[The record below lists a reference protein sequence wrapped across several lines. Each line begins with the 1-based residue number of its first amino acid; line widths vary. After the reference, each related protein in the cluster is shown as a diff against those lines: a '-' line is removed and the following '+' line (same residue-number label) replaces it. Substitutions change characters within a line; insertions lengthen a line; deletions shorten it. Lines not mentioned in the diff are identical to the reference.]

1 MKKIIVTVS
10 ALLCL
15 TILSGSILLPAA
27 FASEIRDY
35 ADLINAYA
43 NLIDT
48 IDSVDDD
55 DDDDV
60 SSNNTAPAQP
70 QKHFSGPMTRVRVGS
85 KTVRVHKAFKRAM
98 DKYEKFFE
106 EYVEFMKKPDM
117 HRYAEIM
124 AEYSEALEAL
134 EDLGDYDLTEAEL
147 AYYLEV
153 YARIMDNLADVYD

>member
-15 TILSGSILLPAA
+15 TILSGCILVPVA
-27 FASEIRDY
+27 FASELKDY
-35 ADLINAYA
+35 ADH
-43 NLIDT
+43 
-48 IDSVDDD
+48 DDM
-55 DDDDV
+55 

-98 DKYEKFFE
+98 DEYEKSFE
-106 EYVEFMKKPDM
+106 KYVEFMKNPDM

-124 AEYSEALEAL
+124 AEYSETLEAL

-153 YARIMDNLADVYD
+153 YARIMDSMADVYD